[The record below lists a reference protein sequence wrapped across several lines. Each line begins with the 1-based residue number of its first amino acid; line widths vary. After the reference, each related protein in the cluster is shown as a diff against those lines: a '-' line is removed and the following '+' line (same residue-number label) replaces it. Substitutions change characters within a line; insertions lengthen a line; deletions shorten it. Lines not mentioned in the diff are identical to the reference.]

1 MEIFLTEQGITG
13 VFDGVFL
20 TSACK
25 QELQKIRLRRE
36 VIIIRIGKLWT
47 IHEYSRLLLVDQV
60 VSL

>member
-1 MEIFLTEQGITG
+1 MEIVLSEQSITG

-20 TSACK
+20 TSAFR
-25 QELQKIRLRRE
+25 QELQKIRLRQG

-47 IHEYSRLLLVDQV
+47 IHEYSRLVLVDQV